1 MMQANSKRIAK
12 NTIILYLRM
21 VFLMAI
27 SLYTSRVILEALGV
41 EDFGLYNV
49 VGGFVALF
57 AVLSQSMSSAASRF
71 LNYEMGIGDMKRLK
85 DVFSTTLSIH
95 IFLAIVIAIIAE
107 IVGVWFVNERMVVP
121 EGRTMAVNWV
131 FQFSVITFSVNLATV
146 PYNAAIIAHERM
158 STFAYISIFEGVSKL
173 LICYLVM
180 ISPVDRLVFY
190 AFLMLIVLLISRLA
204 FYVYC
209 KKMFEECTYYYV
221 YDKKLIK
228 SISGFASWNMI
239 GSSSAILR
247 DQGGNVLLNLFGGPV
262 INAARAISM
271 QVLHAVNGFVENFM
285 MALKPQITQ
294 SYASGNRDYMMTLIF
309 QGSRL
314 SYYMLLVICMPILLN
329 TEYLLHLWLKTV
341 PNHTVL
347 FVQLILIFTMIES
360 ISSPLITAQQATG
373 KIRNYQIVVGG
384 LQMMN
389 IPVSYVVLKNG
400 ANPESIL
407 YVAIVFSVLCLIAR
421 LYMLRYSIGLDS
433 WSFFVRVIINVIC
446 VTVLSIMLSLSILFL
461 FDNPLLRFIIGTIES
476 VVCSLLMIFY
486 VGCKR
491 TERALVYSKV
501 IQIINKL

>member
-1 MMQANSKRIAK
+1 MQTNSKRIAK
-12 NTIILYLRM
+12 NTVILYLRM
-21 VFLMAI
+21 TFLLAI
-27 SLYTSRVILEALGV
+27 SLYTSRVILKALGV

-49 VGGFVALF
+49 IGGFVTLF

-71 LNYEMGIGDMKRLK
+71 LNYEMGKGNLGQLRK
-85 DVFSTTLSIH
+85 VFSTTLSIH
-95 IFLAIVIAIIAE
+95 IFLAIAIALIAE
-107 IVGVWFVNERMVVP
+107 LVGIWFVNERMVVP
-121 EGRTMAVNWV
+121 EGRMVAVNWV
-131 FQFSVITFSVNLATV
+131 FQLSVITFSINLAIV
-146 PYNAAIIAHERM
+146 PYNAAIIAHEHMRA
-158 STFAYISIFEGVSKL
+158 FAYISIFEGIGKL

-180 ISPVDRLVFY
+180 ISTMDRLVLY
-190 AFLMLIVLLISRLA
+190 ALLMFVILLVSRMT

-209 KKMFEECTYYYV
+209 KKKFEECNFYYV

-228 SISGFASWNMI
+228 SIFSFASWNMI

-294 SYASGNRDYMMTLIF
+294 SYASGDREYMMKLIF

-314 SYYMLLVICMPILLN
+314 SYYMLLVICMPIFLN
-329 TEYLLHLWLKTV
+329 TEYLLHLWLETV

-347 FVQLILIFTMIES
+347 FVRLILIFTMIES

-384 LQMMN
+384 FQMMN
-389 IPVSYVVLKNG
+389 IPVSYVVLMIG

-407 YVAIVFSVLCLIAR
+407 YVAIFFAIVCLISR
-421 LYMLRYSIGLDS
+421 LYLLRYSIGLDS
-433 WSFFVRVIINVIC
+433 WFFFVRVIINVLY
-446 VTVLSIMLSLSILFL
+446 VTVLSLILSLLILFL
-461 FDNPLLRFIIGTIES
+461 FENPVLRFVIGSIES
-476 VVCSLLMIFY
+476 VICSLLVIFY
-486 VGCKR
+486 VGCEEK
-491 TERALVYSKV
+491 ERAFVYSKV
-501 IQIINKL
+501 KQIINK